1 MERKET
7 EQVGSGAV
15 VGDGALLDPGNGGGV
30 VAERCQGAL
39 TAVGDVSDDI
49 LVTEDAGEF

>member
-39 TAVGDVSDDI
+39 TAVGEVSDDI